1 MSSISD
7 PGHNDSEINSNNHN
21 VSAKNSALPLCKLNE
36 LASFVVPSLA
46 VAASLYSVF
55 SSRAFEGVQASFSK
69 VPSTAPPGPVTV
81 ALVMV
86 PFSRL
91 RVTGSLGRA
100 ASVEDVMLRAPAG
113 ATGEGEVSWVEDAV
127 GVVFSGV
134 LLGVVFPYT
143 RIVKLGNRSGDGA
156 PMAVIQLIER

>member
-1 MSSISD
+1 M
-7 PGHNDSEINSNNHN
+7 
-21 VSAKNSALPLCKLNE
+21 VSAEPGETVLK

-100 ASVEDVMLRAPAG
+100 ASVEDVMVRAPAG
-113 ATGEGEVSWVEDAV
+113 ATGVGEVSWLEDAV
-127 GVVFSGV
+127 GVVSSGA
-134 LLGVVFPYT
+134 LLGVVFP
-143 RIVKLGNRSGDGA
+143 GEQAENRSVDPTRA
-156 PMAVIQLIER
+156 TSRERRRRFMVTRVRPGSVKTGSVPS